1 MIVIPVVEG
10 TEDMVDIDQLVTMFG
25 GKEDRV
31 KMLLNIY
38 ASAHDENME
47 TLESSFSSGDTDTLF
62 QVSHKVKGSLSS
74 ICASDGAAL
83 AADVEHTAKEGSL
96 PSSEAYTALVDE
108 LSAIKNQ
115 LDEFLH

>member
-1 MIVIPVVEG
+1 
-10 TEDMVDIDQLVTMFG
+10 MVDIDQLVTMFG

-47 TLESSFSSGDTDTLF
+47 NLSNSYSSGDCDTLF

-74 ICASDGAAL
+74 ICAADAAAL
-83 AADVEHTAKEGSL
+83 AADVEATAKGGSL
-96 PSSEAYTALVDE
+96 PDQGAYDALVDE
-108 LSAIKNQ
+108 LAAIKSQ
-115 LDEFLH
+115 LDDFLH